1 MLEYDTMPGPL
12 GEMLISSDG
21 EALTGV
27 WFLNQK
33 YAPVLNGWRH
43 APELSVL
50 RETREQ
56 IDAYFA
62 GALSVFTVPMAPRGT
77 PFQQSVWRAL
87 LTIDYGVLS
96 TYGDV
101 ALQIGLPKAKA
112 RAVGGAVGHNPISI
126 LVPCHRVVGQSG
138 ALTGYAGG
146 LDRKRHLLAL
156 EQRGVSDR
164 RPEFALTGDEDTTRR
179 MDPAFR

>member
-1 MLEYDTMPGPL
+1 MPEYHPEYDTMPSPL
-12 GEMLISSDG
+12 GDMLISSDG
-21 EALTGV
+21 EAVSGV
-27 WFLNQK
+27 WFLNQQ

-43 APELSVL
+43 APGLPVL

-56 IDAYFA
+56 VEAYFA
-62 GALSVFTVPMAPRGT
+62 GALSVFSVPLAPRGT
-77 PFQQSVWRAL
+77 AFQQRVWQAL
-87 LTIDYGVLS
+87 LTIDYGTLS

-112 RAVGGAVGHNPISI
+112 RAIGGAVGHNPIAI
-126 LVPCHRVVGQSG
+126 IVPCHRVVGQSG

-156 EQRGVSDR
+156 EQHGVADR
-164 RPEFALTGDEDTTRR
+164 RPEFELAACR
-179 MDPAFR
+179 